1 MRRGI
6 ASYLTPN
13 KKLLYQ
19 GRTYSSQIPCDDAVW
34 KLWKEMAGVRDVE
47 CDMTGEEWLRTV
59 LVGKRN
65 ASLLCWKWETM
76 ATSDFEEDQSQ
87 QTVSQTTHKQSQDP
101 LLRSPKE
108 LMLQII
114 VPGSTKYITVVRAI
128 IIMR

>member
-1 MRRGI
+1 
-6 ASYLTPN
+6 
-13 KKLLYQ
+13 
-19 GRTYSSQIPCDDAVW
+19 
-34 KLWKEMAGVRDVE
+34 MAGVRDVE